1 MIDELLRAYLIEKKP
16 WYGIAFGFIF
26 ASLGIIFAFLIFR
39 TEPSFPAIFLTTLA
53 IAPLVIK
60 VIKSERQEKSILKRH
75 EKVIE
80 VYFYLFFG
88 MTIAFAFFSAFL
100 PAEISNSVFSE
111 QLSKFSSGYFTTG
124 FFNRQ
129 SVVFLE
135 IVINNLGLVLFF
147 FLLSLFYGSGSMFLL
162 AWNSSILGVMWGNIL
177 KVSLS
182 LMDPLMFVKN
192 VFFIFPFLLPEVE
205 AYFLASIAGG
215 IVSVNL
221 ENKSKLQTAMNDSLI
236 FLAVS
241 IAMIFVAG
249 AIEALLIT

>member
-1 MIDELLRAYLIEKKP
+1 MIEKKP
-16 WYGIAFGFIF
+16 FYGIIIGFLF
-26 ASLGIIFAFLIFR
+26 ASLGIIFAFLIFK
-39 TEPSFPAIFLTTLA
+39 TEPSFPAVFLTTLA
-53 IAPLVIK
+53 IAPLIVKIMK
-60 VIKSERQEKSILKRH
+60 DEKQSKNIIRRH

-88 MTIAFAFFSAFL
+88 MTIAFALFNAFL
-100 PAEISNSVFSE
+100 PPEISNSIFSE
-111 QLSKFSSGYFTTG
+111 QLNKFSSGYFTMGYFTK
-124 FFNRQ
+124 Q
-129 SVVFLE
+129 SSMFLE

-205 AYFLASIAGG
+205 AYFLASVAGG

-221 ENKSKLQTAMNDSLI
+221 ENKKKLETAMNDSLI
-236 FLAVS
+236 FLIVS
-241 IAMIFVAG
+241 IVMIFVAG
-249 AIEALLIT
+249 AIEAFLIT

>member
-1 MIDELLRAYLIEKKP
+1 MIDKLLRAYMVEKKP
-16 WYGIAFGFIF
+16 WYAIILGFLF
-26 ASLGIIFAFLIFR
+26 ASLGIIFSFLIFR
-39 TEPSFPAIFLTTLA
+39 TEPSFPAVFITTLA
-53 IAPLVIK
+53 SAPLIVKI
-60 VIKSERQEKSILKRH
+60 IKSERQEKSILRRH

-80 VYFYLFFG
+80 IYFYLFFG
-88 MTIAFAFFSAFL
+88 MTIAFALFSTFL
-100 PAEISNSVFSE
+100 PNDISSAIFSE
-111 QLSKFSSGYFTTG
+111 QLSKFSSGHFTSGYFSK
-124 FFNRQ
+124 Q

-221 ENKSKLQTAMNDSLI
+221 ENKKKLETAMNDSLI
-236 FLAVS
+236 FLTVS
-241 IAMIFVAG
+241 IVMIFVAG
-249 AIEALLIT
+249 AIEAFLIT